1 MIHAKKAED
10 ILEYLFLFAGD
21 AFEGLIT
28 TMSLEANGED
38 ETEALAVETVSRRPQ
53 QGRSKASLERMLS
66 AARELMLER
75 GNEDF
80 TLQDVNL
87 RGSVSIGS
95 IYLRFQSKENLVR
108 AVIAK
113 ALEDLAQAE
122 EGMIAEVLAQSP
134 TLDEFMPLY
143 VAGYAE
149 VLRVNAPLLRLAMER
164 AEFDPLVSKPGKDHA
179 LRATERGMNA
189 MLRFSDTFGG
199 TDHETR
205 ANSAYKIVFAT
216 LARQLSLG
224 SSGEAAHDYDWE
236 VLKRELGR
244 MCLAYLRAP

>member
-1 MIHAKKAED
+1 RK
-10 ILEYLFLFAGD
+10 
-21 AFEGLIT
+21 
-28 TMSLEANGED
+28 
-38 ETEALAVETVSRRPQ
+38 PQ
-53 QGRSKASLERMLS
+53 QGRSKASLERMLN

-75 GNEDF
+75 GSEDF

-87 RGSVSIGS
+87 KGNVSIGS
-95 IYLRFQSKENLVR
+95 IYLRFQSKDNLVR
-108 AVIAK
+108 AVIAR
-113 ALEDLAQAE
+113 ALEDIAADE
-122 EGMIAEVLAQSP
+122 EAMVADVLAQSP
-134 TLDEFMPLY
+134 TLDEFVPRY

-164 AEFDPLVSKPGKDHA
+164 ATFDPLVSKPGKDHA
-179 LRATERGMNA
+179 LRATQRGMDA
-189 MLRFSDTFGG
+189 MLRYRETFGG
-199 TDHETR
+199 TDHETK

-216 LARQLSLG
+216 MARQLSLG

>member
-1 MIHAKKAED
+1 MARGAE
-10 ILEYLFLFAGD
+10 EQAV
-21 AFEGLIT
+21 EP
-28 TMSLEANGED
+28 E
-38 ETEALAVETVSRRPQ
+38 LAVETVSRKPQ
-53 QGRSKASLERMLS
+53 QGRSKASLERMLG

-75 GNEDF
+75 GSEDF
-80 TLQDVNL
+80 TLQDVNQK
-87 RGSVSIGS
+87 GNVSIGS
-95 IYLRFQSKENLVR
+95 IYLRFQSKDNLVR
-108 AVIAK
+108 AVIAR
-113 ALEDLAQAE
+113 ALEDIALAE
-122 EGMIAEVLAQSP
+122 EAMVAEVLAQSS
-134 TLDEFMPLY
+134 TLDEFMPRY

-179 LRATERGMNA
+179 LRATELGMNA
-189 MLRFSDTFGG
+189 MLRYRAAFGG
-199 TDHETR
+199 NDPETK

-216 LARQLSLG
+216 MARQLSLG

>member
-1 MIHAKKAED
+1 MARAGRQAE
-10 ILEYLFLFAGD
+10 EP
-21 AFEGLIT
+21 E
-28 TMSLEANGED
+28 
-38 ETEALAVETVSRRPQ
+38 LAVETVSRKPQ

-75 GNEDF
+75 GSEDF
-80 TLQDVNL
+80 TLQDVNQK
-87 RGSVSIGS
+87 GNVSIGS
-95 IYLRFQSKENLVR
+95 IYLRFQSKDNLVR
-108 AVIAK
+108 AVIAR
-113 ALEDLAQAE
+113 ALEDIAAAE
-122 EGMIAEVLAQSP
+122 DAMVAEVLAQSP
-134 TLDEFMPLY
+134 TLDEFMPRY

-164 AEFDPLVSKPGKDHA
+164 ASFDPLVSKPGKDHA
-179 LRATERGMNA
+179 FRATQLGMNA
-189 MLRFSDTFGG
+189 MLHYRDTFGG
-199 TDHETR
+199 SDHETK

>member
-1 MIHAKKAED
+1 MARGADGQAED
-10 ILEYLFLFAGD
+10 AE
-21 AFEGLIT
+21 
-28 TMSLEANGED
+28 
-38 ETEALAVETVSRRPQ
+38 LAVETVSRKPQ

-75 GNEDF
+75 GSEDF

-87 RGSVSIGS
+87 RGNVSIGS
-95 IYLRFQSKENLVR
+95 IYLRFQSKDNLVR
-108 AVIAK
+108 AVIAR

-122 EGMIAEVLAQSP
+122 EIMVEDVLGQSQ
-134 TLDEFMPLY
+134 TLDEFMPRY

-179 LRATERGMNA
+179 LQATQRGMNA
-189 MLRFSDTFGG
+189 MLHYRAAFGG
-199 TDHETR
+199 SDHETK

-244 MCLAYLRAP
+244 MCLAYMRAP

>member
-1 MIHAKKAED
+1 MARGADGQAE
-10 ILEYLFLFAGD
+10 
-21 AFEGLIT
+21 
-28 TMSLEANGED
+28 EAE
-38 ETEALAVETVSRRPQ
+38 LAVETVSRKPQ
-53 QGRSKASLERMLS
+53 QGRSKASLERMLN

-75 GNEDF
+75 GSEDF

-87 RGSVSIGS
+87 KGNVSIGS
-95 IYLRFQSKENLVR
+95 IYLRFQSKDNLVR
-108 AVIAK
+108 AVIAR
-113 ALEDLAQAE
+113 ALEDIAADE
-122 EGMIAEVLAQSP
+122 EAMVADVLAQSP
-134 TLDEFMPLY
+134 TLDEFVPRY

-164 AEFDPLVSKPGKDHA
+164 ATFDPLVSKPGKDHA
-179 LRATERGMNA
+179 LRATQRGMHA
-189 MLRFSDTFGG
+189 MLRYRETFGG
-199 TDHETR
+199 TDHETK

-216 LARQLSLG
+216 MARQLSLG